1 MQQIKPTFIIR
12 KYRSILT
19 AAIVVESVNYI
30 ISLTDSIIAG
40 NMLGGDALVAIGL
53 LAPFLSLSLFM
64 SSIINSGTIM
74 QYSSHIGAFRKE
86 RALEFFSLGVYMA
99 LLTGAAYAA
108 VLLASR
114 NFIIARLS
122 DLPLIREYM
131 KVYFNTIILF
141 FLMNPLSYLLD
152 NAVIADGAERLS
164 AASNVVFIVS
174 NIALSYLLAHL
185 WGIRGVALGSVIS
198 KLLFILMISSHF
210 LSKRNSLHL
219 VRCWNLRDCRQIA
232 CCGIV
237 KASNYALEGLTV
249 FAVNLFAG
257 FYFENA
263 TITLLIVAEKF
274 LGLLTIF
281 IGLSMAVQPLI
292 GTLNGEKNNKALCLP
307 DESRLQGYGDCG
319 NPAHRDH
326 VSVYA
331 VSGAGVRNNRRY
343 AV

>member
-1 MQQIKPTFIIR
+1 MQQTKPTFIIR

-122 DLPLIREYM
+122 YLPLIREYM

-198 KLLFILMISSHF
+198 KLLFIIMISLHF
-210 LSKRNSLHL
+210 
-219 VRCWNLRDCRQIA
+219 
-232 CCGIV
+232 
-237 KASNYALEGLTV
+237 
-249 FAVNLFAG
+249 
-257 FYFENA
+257 
-263 TITLLIVAEKF
+263 
-274 LGLLTIF
+274 
-281 IGLSMAVQPLI
+281 
-292 GTLNGEKNNKALCLP
+292 
-307 DESRLQGYGDCG
+307 
-319 NPAHRDH
+319 
-326 VSVYA
+326 
-331 VSGAGVRNNRRY
+331 
-343 AV
+343 